1 MIHSFKLQSD
11 FVSFVDEPD
20 NRNFLSN
27 IIVFQKFTDNY
38 NSLSSELA
46 YFSLTVEDDI
56 SELM

>member
-1 MIHSFKLQSD
+1 MIHSSKLQSD

-20 NRNFLSN
+20 NHDFMSN
-27 IIVFQKFTDNY
+27 IIAFQKFTDTY